1 MSIFDP
7 PDDPPDEELSTQALH
22 DRWEASTNLSAR
34 ELRDFRD
41 SEYNEAYLAQN
52 SSKAQEGNEP
62 LNDAIML
69 AETPADEWQET
80 EREEALEALDWI
92 DRHGAQAEDGL
103 GDNFLT
109 DEEDMTKREA
119 AGIRW
124 AVDFDSEREWL

>member
-7 PDDPPDEELSTQALH
+7 PDDPPEGELTNHELH
-22 DRWEASTNLSAR
+22 DRWEASTNLTVAQ
-34 ELRDFRD
+34 LRRFKD
-41 SEYNEAYLAQN
+41 SKYNEVYLEEN
-52 SSKAQEGNEP
+52 SSQAQEGNEP

-69 AETPADEWQET
+69 AETPADEWGEE
-80 EREEALEALDWI
+80 EREEATEALNWI

-124 AVDFDSEREWL
+124 GVDWDDEIEW

>member
-7 PDDPPDEELSTQALH
+7 PDDPPDEELTINQLH
-22 DRWEASTNLSAR
+22 DRWEASTNLSAG

-41 SEYNEAYLAQN
+41 SAYNQAYLDQN
-52 SSKAQEGNEP
+52 SSKAQAGDEP

-69 AETPADEWQET
+69 AETPADEWGET
-80 EREEALEALDWI
+80 EREEAEEALDWI

-109 DEEDMTKREA
+109 ETEDMTKREA

-124 AVDFDSEREWL
+124 GVDWDDEREW